1 MIKMKSQREIREEK
15 YPKLFNHLK
24 TMQGITEEQR
34 EICLND
40 FYEMCEEYADIVDT
54 DDLTFAFWWNET
66 ESGGDFWE
74 EICELTE
81 HPENKEQ

>member
-1 MIKMKSQREIREEK
+1 MKSQREIREEK

-40 FYEMCEEYADIVDT
+40 FYEMCEKSCNMVDST
-54 DDLTFAFWWNET
+54 DVRQSFLWRCSV
-66 ESGGDFWE
+66 SGFDFWKCIHLIQ
-74 EICELTE
+74 EINKKK
-81 HPENKEQ
+81 END